1 MKIWSLILTTL
12 LIYFGSVVT
21 SYSIASPW
29 IEVQDKGM
37 RQALQVLADAGLI
50 RSSTI
55 TFPIDWRAV
64 AVDLHAIDRNTL
76 SPQCKAAL
84 ARVLA
89 SFNYAQDSYYGGRI
103 SGSSDVP
110 PTEQFA
116 QPHRSKGELS
126 VVRTAQSNYFAT
138 RLSLNFRAAPV
149 SANEIEVQS
158 MSLEGS
164 YLAMRSGKTVFS
176 LEQTELWWSPSF
188 SLNGLGTQSISP
200 LQKLRISYSDEVN
213 EISWR
218 LQAFAGYSED
228 ELRTADGQLE
238 HETAHGVHFSFR
250 DPFNVEYGLGLTESK
265 IDDKVK
271 QLTGSV
277 RAPLSETW
285 GAYVQW
291 EHRTRGLSK
300 ASENRKLFGIDYSS
314 YYKRYLWKAYTEYVS
329 ADADS
334 YGSVGIQAFQA
345 DGLGYDIRFTL
356 GDKRA
361 VTIEHFRPFASG
373 LLSTY
378 IHSWN
383 ERPGYSE
390 NTWAIGFSW
399 EVRWQ

>member
-1 MKIWSLILTTL
+1 
-12 LIYFGSVVT
+12 
-21 SYSIASPW
+21 
-29 IEVQDKGM
+29 M
-37 RQALQVLADAGLI
+37 RQALQVLSDAGLI

-64 AVDLHAIDRNTL
+64 AVDLHAIDRNAL

-116 QPHRSKGELS
+116 QPQRSKGELS
-126 VVRTAQSNYFAT
+126 LVRTAQSNYFAA
-138 RLSLNFRAAPV
+138 RLTLNFRAAPV

-158 MSLEGS
+158 TSLEGS
-164 YLAMRSGKTVFS
+164 YFAMRSGKTVFS

-188 SLNGLGTQSISP
+188 LLNGLGTQSVSP
-200 LQKLRISYSDEVN
+200 LQKFRVSYSDEVS

-228 ELRTADGQLE
+228 KLRTADGDLE
-238 HETAHGVHFSFR
+238 HETAHGFHLSFR
-250 DPFNVEYGLGLTESK
+250 DPLNIEYGLGITESK
-265 IDDKVK
+265 LDYKVK
-271 QLTGSV
+271 QWTGSV
-277 RAPLSETW
+277 RAPLSETL
-285 GAYVQW
+285 GAYIQW
-291 EHRTRGLSK
+291 EHRTQGTK
-300 ASENRKLFGIDYSS
+300 EASQNRKLLGIDYSS
-314 YYKRYLWKAYTEYVS
+314 YYKHFLWKAYTEYVS
-329 ADADS
+329 DDS
-334 YGSVGIQAFQA
+334 DDYGSIGMQAFQA
-345 DGLGYDIRFTL
+345 DGLGYDLRFTM

-390 NTWAIGFSW
+390 NTWAVGFSW
-399 EVRWQ
+399 EIRWQ